1 MANQKLILAI
11 GGTGKHHGVKHYT
24 FANTCRDGTSD
35 TTGDI
40 NDVKGHVADL
50 ILNTTSYHENF
61 DLDHGTL
68 RGCGL

>member
-11 GGTGKHHGVKHYT
+11 GGTGKHHGVKHYA

-50 ILNTTSYHENF
+50 ILNY
-61 DLDHGTL
+61 DKLP
-68 RGCGL
+68 